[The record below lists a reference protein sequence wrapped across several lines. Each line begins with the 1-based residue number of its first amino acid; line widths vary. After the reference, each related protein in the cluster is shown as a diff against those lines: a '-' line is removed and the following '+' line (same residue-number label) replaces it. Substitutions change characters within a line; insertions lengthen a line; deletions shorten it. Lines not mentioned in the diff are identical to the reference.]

1 MQLQSSTILP
11 GGVKSNNRPVSATT
25 VRACNSTVAISVIPL
40 VSASQVRV
48 VYGLQFIHDLWT
60 PSTIVSRQTA
70 SCISA
75 GLRQMT
81 TS

>member
-11 GGVKSNNRPVSATT
+11 GGVKSNNRPVCHH

-40 VSASQVRV
+40 VSASQVQV